1 MKNLLLSICV
11 LILTVSASYAVQ
23 CGPAEPAI
31 EMVTGPK
38 YNEKLYEKT
47 DKGVYVFG
55 NCDTGTFTMFVDA
68 PESVKPPEHKGEPG
82 LCLVSMG
89 NSFKDSP
96 YCNRENI

>member
-1 MKNLLLSICV
+1 MLKYILITLLLFSTPA
-11 LILTVSASYAVQ
+11 LSLQ

-68 PESVKPPEHKGEPG
+68 PESVKPPEYKGEPG

-96 YCNRENI
+96 YCGEENI